1 LASCLDIGFGNRRT
15 LGDSEEECVRK
26 LFGLIL
32 ALGLLTLATGAFTA
46 EEPSPIPGVPVKGM
60 LTMVDLGADKCIPCK
75 MMAPVLRD
83 LQKEYEGKA
92 AILFID
98 IWKYPKELG
107 KFRVSTIPTQ
117 IFYDK
122 EGKEIYRHE
131 GFLAKEGILDV
142 LKKAGVPIIESTEPS
157 DAGRN

>member
-1 LASCLDIGFGNRRT
+1 
-15 LGDSEEECVRK
+15 
-26 LFGLIL
+26 LFGLIV
-32 ALGLLTLATGAFTA
+32 ALVFLTLATRAFTA
-46 EEPSPIPGVPVKGM
+46 EEASPVPEVPVKGM
-60 LTMVDLGADKCIPCK
+60 VTMVDLGADKCIPCK

-98 IWKYPKELG
+98 VWKHPKELG

-131 GFLAKEGILDV
+131 GFFSKEGILAV
-142 LKKAGVPIIESTEPS
+142 LRKAGVPMVESTEPS
-157 DAGRN
+157 DAVRN